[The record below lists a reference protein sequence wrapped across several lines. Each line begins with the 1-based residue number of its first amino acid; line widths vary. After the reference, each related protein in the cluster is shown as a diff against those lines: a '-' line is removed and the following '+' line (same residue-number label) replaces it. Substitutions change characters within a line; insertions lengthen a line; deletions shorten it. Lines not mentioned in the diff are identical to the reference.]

1 MDKFRFKPVDSLLV
15 PRIYDQ
21 QEEFVAATK
30 VIRLNNSSRGS
41 SKLSL
46 ETISPESRQRSIPSL
61 KINLLCTVQGV
72 RPRSIFGRLNLR
84 LILLPVTAHHGR
96 L

>member
-1 MDKFRFKPVDSLLV
+1 MDKFRSKPIDSLPV
-15 PRIYDQ
+15 PPVCDQ
-21 QEEFVAATK
+21 QGEFVAATK
-30 VIRLNNSSRGS
+30 LIRFDNISRGCS
-41 SKLSL
+41 NLSPR
-46 ETISPESRQRSIPSL
+46 TISPETWQCSGSSL
-61 KINLLCTVQGV
+61 KTNLLCTVQGV

>member
-1 MDKFRFKPVDSLLV
+1 MDKFRSKPVDSLPVL
-15 PRIYDQ
+15 RIYDQ
-21 QEEFVAATK
+21 QREIVATTK
-30 VIRLNNSSRGS
+30 VIRLDNSRRGCS
-41 SKLSL
+41 DLSL
-46 ETISPESRQRSIPSL
+46 KTISPETRQRLVPSP
-61 KINLLCTVQGV
+61 KTNLLCTVQGV